1 MIKNHLVSAG
11 KFQPKKEIVFIPV
24 KGASGVKP
32 VVSILQGA
40 QGELPFTLLDSDSAG
55 KQFQQN
61 LKNGFYQSN
70 KEMVLETDIYCGL
83 TGSEIEDLMPLEL
96 LVDSFDRIF
105 RSEDGITINDVDA
118 SKPIVPQLKAFGAAN
133 ELGLE
138 ENTGWKVE
146 LSARVKKRFDG
157 QVDAKLEKSWVT
169 MFEAMQV

>member
-1 MIKNHLVSAG
+1 
-11 KFQPKKEIVFIPV
+11 
-24 KGASGVKP
+24 
-32 VVSILQGA
+32 
-40 QGELPFTLLDSDSAG
+40 
-55 KQFQQN
+55 
-61 LKNGFYQSN
+61 
-70 KEMVLETDIYCGL
+70 MVLETDIYCGL